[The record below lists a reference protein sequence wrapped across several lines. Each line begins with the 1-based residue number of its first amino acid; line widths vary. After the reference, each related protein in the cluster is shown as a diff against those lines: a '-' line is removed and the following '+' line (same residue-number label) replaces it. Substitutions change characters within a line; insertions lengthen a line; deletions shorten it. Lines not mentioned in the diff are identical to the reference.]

1 LRAADKAGIVWR
13 MAAARHKIR
22 AEDVQGFKYFKAL
35 RGLIERLHL
44 VGTARDKAGNRDLHM
59 DQYCTLILLWFF
71 SPVVDSLRGIQQAS
85 ELDKVRKHF
94 GVGRASLGSLSE
106 GVAVFDP
113 EPLKKIAQELF
124 DQLPD
129 VSAGRFDVVGQTLTA
144 VDGSIVETLARVARL
159 SWLPKSKGQALC
171 GYRLHTQFEVL
182 RGVPSRIDVT
192 PASPKGAADER
203 AVLARTVDSD
213 RMYITDRGY
222 AQFALWNVIVAK
234 NSSSCC
240 RIRDNSAHDVTQ
252 TLALT
257 ESDIAAGVVSD
268 EVVSFDAGSK
278 ARIVPDHP
286 VRIVTVKATPHRSGG
301 RTGPNCDGF
310 LRIATNRLDLP
321 AELISEMYRLRW
333 LIENFFRMFKQ
344 LLGCRH
350 LLSTKPNGVEIQVYC
365 GIIACLLI
373 MLYTGRQPTKRTFEM
388 VCFFLSGWASLEE
401 LERHIESLP

>member
-1 LRAADKAGIVWR
+1 
-13 MAAARHKIR
+13 MAAARQKIR
-22 AEDVQGFKYFKAL
+22 GEDVHGLKYFKAL
-35 RGLIERLHL
+35 RGLIERLHV
-44 VGTARDKAGNRDLHM
+44 VGTERDKAGNRELHM

-71 SPVVDSLRGIQQAS
+71 SPIVDSLRGLQQAG

-113 EPLKKIAQELF
+113 EPLKEIAQELF

-129 VSAGRFDVVGQTLTA
+129 VSAGRFDIVGQTLTA

-159 SWLPKSKGQALC
+159 SWLPKSKGKTLC

-192 PASPKGAADER
+192 PASPKGDADER
-203 AVLARTVDSD
+203 AVLAHTVEPD
-213 RMYITDRGY
+213 RMYIMDRGY

-234 NSSSCC
+234 NSSYCC
-240 RIRDNSAHDVTQ
+240 RIRDNSAHDVVQ
-252 TLALT
+252 TLELT
-257 ESDIAAGVVSD
+257 DSDIAAGVVSD

-278 ARIVPDHP
+278 ARIIPDHP
-286 VRIVTVKATPHRSGG
+286 VRIVTVKATPHRSGGKTGGG

-321 AELISEMYRLRW
+321 AELVSELYRLRW

-350 LLSTKPNGVEIQVYC
+350 LLSTKTNGVEIQVYC

-373 MLYTGRQPTKRTFEM
+373 MLYTGRQPAKRTFEM
-388 VCFFLSGWASLEE
+388 VCFFLSGWASPEE
-401 LERHIESLP
+401 LERHIESLPQPA

>member
-1 LRAADKAGIVWR
+1 
-13 MAAARHKIR
+13 
-22 AEDVQGFKYFKAL
+22 
-35 RGLIERLHL
+35 
-44 VGTARDKAGNRDLHM
+44 M

-71 SPVVDSLRGIQQAS
+71 SPIVDSLRGLQQAG
-85 ELDKVRKHF
+85 ELDKVRKNF

-113 EPLKKIAQELF
+113 EPLKEIAQELF

-144 VDGSIVETLARVARL
+144 VDGSVVETLARVARL
-159 SWLPKSKGQALC
+159 AWLPKAKGASLC

-192 PASPKGAADER
+192 TASPKGDADER
-203 AVLARTVDSD
+203 AVLARTVEPD
-213 RMYITDRGY
+213 RMYMMDRGY

-234 NSSSCC
+234 NSSYCC
-240 RIRDNSAHDVTQ
+240 RIRDNSAHDVVQ
-252 TLALT
+252 TLELT
-257 ESDIAAGVVSD
+257 DCDIAAGVVSD
-268 EVVSFDAGSK
+268 EVVLFGRSK
-278 ARIVPDHP
+278 AQITPDHP

-301 RTGPNCDGF
+301 KTGGGSTGPNCDGF

-321 AELISEMYRLRW
+321 AELIGEIYRLRW
-333 LIENFFRMFKQ
+333 MIETFFRMFKQ

-350 LLSTKPNGVEIQVYC
+350 LLSTKQNGVEIQVYC

-373 MLYTGRQPTKRTFEM
+373 MLYTGRKPTKRTFEM
-388 VCFFLSGWASLEE
+388 VCFYLSGWASADEM
-401 LERHIESLP
+401 ERHIEALPQPV